1 MIENNGNFP
10 FCSYFN
16 EIRVESTSKGK
27 SIEPQSMEDTST
39 ALTKKYGYTTRD
51 FITLALLEAKKADE
65 AKDEYIPSTAQEQS
79 GTYTKQTV
87 SNNSHVAQTID
98 KWASI
103 MFPSDVNSNEFRASH
118 VLYWKR
124 AIIQNDLSA
133 CDLESPD
140 YYTRHVE
147 IGDKIDNDEKLQIR
161 KVNRE
166 PKIYSLD
173 EIYQT
178 DNPDIN
184 IMYKVISSPEKTQ
197 VPEEVKKLGDW
208 YVEHWNEISLSYASS
223 EGKIVSS
230 EDEDLTRE
238 EQMKLYALKSAA
250 LFQQLHANEEAGLKK
265 EDYYIRD
272 FWEIKSGRINN
283 SVQGREIPSLDPVIE
298 QLRYSDFMNMCS
310 EILNTYS

>member
-10 FCSYFN
+10 LCSYFN

-27 SIEPQSMEDTST
+27 SIEPQSIEDTPT
-39 ALTKKYGYTTRD
+39 ALTKKYGNNTRG
-51 FITLALLEAKKADE
+51 FIALDLLEAKKADE

-79 GTYTKQTV
+79 GAYTKQTV
-87 SNNSHVAQTID
+87 SDNNSHVAQTID

-103 MFPSDVNSNEFRASH
+103 MFPSDVNSNEFRASR
-118 VLYWKR
+118 VLYWKE
-124 AIIQNDLSA
+124 ALIQNDLSA

-140 YYTRHVE
+140 YYTRYVE
-147 IGDKIDNDEKLQIR
+147 IGNKIDNDEKLQIR
-161 KVNRE
+161 AVNRE

-184 IMYKVISSPEKTQ
+184 INYKVISSPEKTQ

-223 EGKIVSS
+223 EGKIVST
-230 EDEDLTRE
+230 EDNDLTKE
-238 EQMKLYALKSAA
+238 EEMKLYALKSAV

-272 FWEIKSGRINN
+272 PWTIKPVR
-283 SVQGREIPSLDPVIE
+283 VHEVPSLDNTIE
-298 QLRYSDFMNMCS
+298 
-310 EILNTYS
+310 